1 MTQFLSRFVPNLA
14 SVSAILWDLTKKS
27 SEFQWGPEHQSAVKK
42 IKELVASPSSL
53 QYFDSSK
60 SVTIQVDASQRGL
73 GAVLIQ
79 DKGPVEYRSKL
90 LTETETRYLNI
101 EREMLAIVHGLEKF
115 HYYAYMLSSNRITN
129 HCKQFS
135 RNAYLTPHH
144 VLPE

>member
-101 EREMLAIVHGLEKF
+101 ERDA
-115 HYYAYMLSSNRITN
+115 SNCSWPREIPLL
-129 HCKQFS
+129 C
-135 RNAYLTPHH
+135 LH
-144 VLPE
+144 VVVKSDHEPL